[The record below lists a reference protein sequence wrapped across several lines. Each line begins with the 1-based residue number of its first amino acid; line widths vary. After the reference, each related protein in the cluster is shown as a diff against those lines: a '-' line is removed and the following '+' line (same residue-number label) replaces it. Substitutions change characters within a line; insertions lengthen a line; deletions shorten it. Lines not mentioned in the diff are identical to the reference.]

1 MDTMMIAAG
10 AGGGGPR
17 ILDMIFTIFTFLVLL
32 ALLKKFAWGPLLGMM
47 RQREEYVANE
57 IELAEKSRKDAEHY
71 VVEQREALSAA
82 RTESKEMLDAS
93 RRQAEAEQARLVEQ
107 ARLEAEQIKIEA
119 EKAIERERELAKQAL
134 QTEVVTLALSAARH
148 VLQSDLKGDEAKQRA
163 LVIDFLSKVKGAN

>member
-10 AGGGGPR
+10 AGGEGLR
-17 ILDMIFTIFTFLVLL
+17 ILDMIFTLFAFLVLL

-57 IELAEKSRKDAEHY
+57 IELAEKSRKDAETY
-71 VVEQREALSAA
+71 VVEQRDALSAA
-82 RTESKEMLDAS
+82 RTESKEMLDSS

-119 EKAIERERELAKQAL
+119 GKAIERERELAKQSL
-134 QTEVVTLALSAARH
+134 QTEVVTQALSAARH
-148 VLQSDLKGDEAKQRA
+148 VLQSDLKGDEVKQRA
-163 LVIDFLSKVKGAN
+163 LVTDFLSKAKGAN